1 MLLYSSNEKTG
12 PLAQRLVH
20 PAHNRAVVGSNPTG
34 STTAGVAKLVDA
46 LDLGSSAF
54 GMGVRVPSPA
64 PSDNL
69 FELFKL
75 YIKGRTC
82 QKFFFVLLLVCEQE
96 NLHIIKKGN
105 T

>member
-1 MLLYSSNEKTG
+1 MLLYSSNEKHG

-46 LDLGSSAF
+46 LDLGSSAS

-64 PSDNL
+64 P
-69 FELFKL
+69 
-75 YIKGRTC
+75 
-82 QKFFFVLLLVCEQE
+82 FV
-96 NLHIIKKGN
+96 NSARIIRA
-105 T
+105 